1 LSLNNYTVIEECPLE
16 IVSSDT
22 TCNVPHRTITL
33 HTTKDQHNSNKNHK
47 VKRMISFIEVTVHR
61 KKGGKKIETD
71 EKGREGEEIDNCL
84 LQRIVTQLSLSAF
97 NNRKIY

>member
-1 LSLNNYTVIEECPLE
+1 
-16 IVSSDT
+16 
-22 TCNVPHRTITL
+22 
-33 HTTKDQHNSNKNHK
+33 
-47 VKRMISFIEVTVHR
+47 MISFIEVTVHR